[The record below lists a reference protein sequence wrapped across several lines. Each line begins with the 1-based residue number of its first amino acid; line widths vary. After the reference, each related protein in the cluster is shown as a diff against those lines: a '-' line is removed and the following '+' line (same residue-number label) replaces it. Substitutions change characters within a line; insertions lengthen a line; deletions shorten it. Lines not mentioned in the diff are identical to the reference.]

1 MVLLMNFESEDSNP
15 RALAGFERFDVTD
28 NTQTS
33 DPSSLSSETDQ
44 SFAFEAKKKLLH
56 ESIIVQQDQICQA
69 SRALLFCRQN
79 ELFRGKREEVN
90 HEFLQHI
97 YISYFYYF
105 FKITYCVLSNKLCII
120 QPKCYI
126 FIRNY

>member
-1 MVLLMNFESEDSNP
+1 MVLLMNFESKDSNP

-33 DPSSLSSETDQ
+33 DPSSLSSISSETE
-44 SFAFEAKKKLLH
+44 SSAFEAKRKQLH

-90 HEFLQHI
+90 HLLSD
-97 YISYFYYF
+97 YNFY
-105 FKITYCVLSNKLCII
+105 TLHSLNS
-120 QPKCYI
+120 
-126 FIRNY
+126 